1 MEAKT
6 KPCGCKVQRKIDS
19 YGLSDLNQRMVEW
32 WTATDEE
39 KSLRD
44 IATSFNHEL
53 LREEM
58 ERNGLDPLD
67 GEVAN
72 TYRLLTGDDVNRGVR
87 TQTRKRLEQQGIAVD
102 RLVDDFVS
110 YQSIYRHLNDCLGTE
125 YSKTDHSPE
134 TRREKATERIFS
146 LKSRTEAVTSDT
158 LTQLV
163 ENDALDVA
171 GFDVLVEISMTC
183 TSCHTRY
190 SIDEIIENEGCT
202 CQQSDAV

>member
-1 MEAKT
+1 METKT
-6 KPCGCKVQRKIDS
+6 KACGCKVQRKIDS
-19 YGLSDLNQRMVEW
+19 YGLSDLNQRMVDW
-32 WTATDEE
+32 WTISDEE

-125 YSKTDHSPE
+125 YSKTDRSPE

-183 TSCHTRY
+183 NSCHRRY